1 MTSRPG
7 AATRQVIRDL
17 ARGRHERAVHLIDA
31 TAIRRALLGDPVAL
45 TELERGAIV
54 VLADEYGLDH
64 QIVAEGLG
72 RSKSTVS
79 TAIIRRRERLPG
91 LAADLLALT
100 MTGPA
105 DDLVSAVSARDPDSV
120 RDVLAGW
127 DRQHLAALAVVLAD
141 MAAHALPPAD
151 PLATHADQPANA

>member
-1 MTSRPG
+1 MAGQPG
-7 AATRQVIRDL
+7 ETTRRTIRDL
-17 ARGRHERAVHLIDA
+17 ARERHERVVHLLDA
-31 TAIRRALLGDPVAL
+31 TAIRRALLGDPVTL

-72 RSKSTVS
+72 RSKSAVD

-105 DDLVSAVSARDPDSV
+105 EDLIAAVAVRDPDGV

-127 DRQHLAALAVVLAD
+127 DRQHLAALCVVLAD
-141 MAAHALPPAD
+141 MATDALPPAD
-151 PLATHADQPANA
+151 PLATPVDQPPHT

>member
-1 MTSRPG
+1 MTDRPG
-7 AATRQVIRDL
+7 ETTRRVIRDL
-17 ARGRHERAVHLIDA
+17 ARERHERAVHLLDV
-31 TAIRRALLGDPVAL
+31 TAIRRALLGDPVTL
-45 TELERGAIV
+45 RELERGAIV

-64 QIVAEGLG
+64 RIVAEGLG
-72 RSKSTVS
+72 RSTSTVS

-105 DDLVSAVSARDPDSV
+105 DDLIAAVSARDPDAV
-120 RDVLAGW
+120 RGVLAGW

-141 MAAHALPPAD
+141 LAAHALPPAD
-151 PLATHADQPANA
+151 PLATPGDQTPNT

>member
-1 MTSRPG
+1 MWCICSTRP
-7 AATRQVIRDL
+7 
-17 ARGRHERAVHLIDA
+17 
-31 TAIRRALLGDPVAL
+31 IRRALLGDPVTL

-72 RSKSTVS
+72 RSKSTVD

-105 DDLVSAVSARDPDSV
+105 DDLVSAVAARDPDAV

-127 DRQHLAALAVVLAD
+127 DRQHLAALCVVLAD
-141 MAAHALPPAD
+141 LAADALSPVD
-151 PLATHADQPANA
+151 PLATPADQPTNT

>member
-1 MTSRPG
+1 MTGRPG
-7 AATRQVIRDL
+7 ETTRRTIRDL
-17 ARGRHERAVHLIDA
+17 ARDRHERAVHLIDA
-31 TAIRRALLGDPVAL
+31 TAIRRALLSDPVTL

-72 RSKSTVS
+72 RSKSTVD

-105 DDLVSAVSARDPDSV
+105 EDLIAAVAARDPDAV
-120 RDVLAGW
+120 RDGLAGW
-127 DRQHLAALAVVLAD
+127 DRQHLAALCVVLAD
-141 MAAHALPPAD
+141 VAAHTLPPAD